1 VAVLLGLFV
10 AAAFGSADFCGGRA
24 THDASTFGVLAIGQ
38 VVAVAVAAI
47 VAFAAGG
54 AIRGPDVGYGFA
66 AGVVNVIGLAWLYYG
81 LAHGRVSVVAPLT
94 AVVAALL
101 PVTWAL
107 VRGERPSAVVLLGA
121 AFAIAAG
128 AVIAREEGEPALEA
142 ENTGVMYAIFGGA
155 FFGASFIFYSEASGG
170 SGFWPVLAARIAAI
184 AVVAI
189 ALLVT
194 AEWRVPTGSVRTL
207 ALGAGLLDVTA
218 GIFELVALRE
228 GLLAIVAPVVALAP
242 AFTVL
247 LAWALLRERVSR
259 IQLAGLA
266 LAIAGLV
273 LVAAG

>member
-1 VAVLLGLFV
+1 
-10 AAAFGSADFCGGRA
+10 
-24 THDASTFGVLAIGQ
+24 VLAIGQ
-38 VVAVAVAAI
+38 VVAAVIAAVVAI
-47 VAFAAGG
+47 AAGG
-54 AIRGPDVGYGFA
+54 AIRGGDVGYGFA

-107 VRGERPSAVVLLGA
+107 VRGERPSALVLVGA
-121 AFAIAAG
+121 AFAITAG
-128 AVIAREEGEPALEA
+128 AVIARDEGPPEHAA
-142 ENTGVMYAIFGGA
+142 ESSGVMYAIFGGA

-170 SGFWPVLAARIAAI
+170 SGFWPVLSARVAAV

-189 ALLVT
+189 ALVAT
-194 AEWRVPTGSVRTL
+194 RDRRVPAGSARSL
-207 ALGAGLLDVTA
+207 ALGAGVLDVTA
-218 GIFELVALRE
+218 GILELVALRE

-242 AFTVL
+242 AFTVI

-259 IQLAGLA
+259 AQVAGLA
-266 LAIAGLV
+266 LALVGLV